1 MRRMNDTGG
10 AGVAPPD
17 VQSPDVQSLEHR
29 IRALAELPIGELKQ
43 AWTEAW
49 NAPPPKG
56 ARRRLMMLGI
66 AWKWQAEVHGGFGKP
81 LERRLATLEAAFRQG
96 GAPKLEGSGASRPPR
111 LQPGARLIRMW
122 KGERHEVQ
130 VSQSGYH
137 WRGRDW
143 RSLSVIARE
152 ITGSRRNGPAFFGL
166 ARRAAP

>member
-29 IRALAELPIGELKQ
+29 IGALAELPIGELKQ

-66 AWKWQAEVHGGFGKP
+66 AWKWQAEVHGGFQSRSSGGLRRSKRPSGKAV
-81 LERRLATLEAAFRQG
+81 RRSWKDPEHPGRRG
-96 GAPKLEGSGASRPPR
+96 SSPAPG
-111 LQPGARLIRMW
+111 
-122 KGERHEVQ
+122 
-130 VSQSGYH
+130 
-137 WRGRDW
+137 
-143 RSLSVIARE
+143 
-152 ITGSRRNGPAFFGL
+152 
-166 ARRAAP
+166 